1 MASIDDERTRQG
13 FARLHEIHGDR
24 GVETVESLGELGRH
38 IAEFAYGEIYAR
50 PGLSLRER
58 QLVTVGMLT
67 AVGAAAAQ
75 LQAHL
80 RASLAAG
87 ISIEEIREVIIHTVP
102 YAGFPNAMNA
112 WARFDDVL
120 EEDDA
125 AG

>member
-1 MASIDDERTRQG
+1 MTGTDDDRIERG
-13 FARLHEIHGDR
+13 FARLHEVHGDR
-24 GVETVESLGELGRH
+24 GVDTVRGLGELGRQ
-38 IAEFAYGEIYAR
+38 IAAFAYGDVYTR
-50 PGLSLRER
+50 PGLSLRDR

-80 RASLAAG
+80 RAALAAG
-87 ISIEEIREVIIHTVP
+87 VTVDEVREVIIHTVP

-120 EEDDA
+120 AEDA
-125 AG
+125 

>member
-1 MASIDDERTRQG
+1 MAGPDDERTEQG
-13 FARLHEIHGDR
+13 FERLHEVHGDR
-24 GVETVESLGELGRH
+24 GVETIEGLGELGRY
-38 IAEFAYGEIYAR
+38 IAEFAYGDIYTR

-80 RASLAAG
+80 RAAIAAG
-87 ISIEEIREVIIHTVP
+87 VTVDEVREVILHTVP

-120 EEDDA
+120 AEDP
-125 AG
+125 G

>member
-1 MASIDDERTRQG
+1 MTTGDDERTRHG
-13 FARLHEIHGDR
+13 FARLHEVHGDR
-24 GVETVESLGELGRH
+24 GVETVEGLGELGRY

-80 RASLAAG
+80 RAALAAG
-87 ISIEEIREVIIHTVP
+87 VTVDEIREVIIHTVP
-102 YAGFPNAMNA
+102 YSGFPNAMNA

-120 EEDDA
+120 EEDDVA
-125 AG
+125 R